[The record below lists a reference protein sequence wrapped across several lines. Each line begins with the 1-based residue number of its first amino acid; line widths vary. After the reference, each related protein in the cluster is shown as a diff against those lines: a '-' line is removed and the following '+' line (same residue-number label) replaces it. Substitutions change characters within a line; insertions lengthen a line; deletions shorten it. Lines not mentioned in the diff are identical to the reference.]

1 MKNLAVIFDMDGVIV
16 DSEPIYR
23 RLNEDIFK
31 VLKIQADE
39 NTKLSFMGGTTKRK
53 WTILKE
59 KFSLLQSLEELI
71 DLQNSIFSQQE
82 WDFKKI
88 LFAEAI
94 PLLKSLKEQGIP
106 TVLATSSD
114 KKRIQAVL
122 DQCEL
127 RAYFNEIVCGVDFE
141 RGKPDP
147 EIFLHA
153 ADKAGVS
160 AKNCIVIEDS
170 YNGVTA
176 AKRAD
181 MYCIGVRHKLIN
193 MDLSQADRVVDSL
206 SEIRV
211 ADLKQLFQSPP
222 YVL

>member
-23 RLNEDIFK
+23 SLNEDIFK
-31 VLKIQADE
+31 ILKIQVDE
-39 NTKLSFMGGTTKRK
+39 TTKLSFMGGTTKRK

-59 KFSLLQSLEELI
+59 KFSLSQSLEELI
-71 DLQNSIFSQQE
+71 ALQNSIFTKQE
-82 WDFKKI
+82 WDFKQI
-88 LFAEAI
+88 LFSEAI

-153 ADKAGVS
+153 ADKVGVP

-170 YNGVTA
+170 YNGLTA

-193 MDLSQADRVVDSL
+193 MDLSQAERIVNSL

-211 ADLKQLFQSPP
+211 AELKQLFQGFTN
-222 YVL
+222 VL